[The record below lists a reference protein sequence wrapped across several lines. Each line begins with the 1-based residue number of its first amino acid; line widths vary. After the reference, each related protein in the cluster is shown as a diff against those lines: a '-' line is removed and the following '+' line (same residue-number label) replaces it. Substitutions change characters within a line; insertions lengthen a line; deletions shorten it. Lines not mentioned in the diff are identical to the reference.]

1 MEEITTRTVKGPRC
15 QYQLIKMAEEHRA
28 ALDEA
33 LKRREITGK
42 AIELWLSEKGID
54 WRQFNVNRHRRGDC
68 GCSR

>member
-1 MEEITTRTVKGPRC
+1 MNQITARTRKGPPC
-15 QYQLIKMAEEHRA
+15 QYQLLKLVDEHRA

-33 LKRREITGK
+33 LTRKEITGK
-42 AIELWLSEKGID
+42 AIELGLSGKGVE